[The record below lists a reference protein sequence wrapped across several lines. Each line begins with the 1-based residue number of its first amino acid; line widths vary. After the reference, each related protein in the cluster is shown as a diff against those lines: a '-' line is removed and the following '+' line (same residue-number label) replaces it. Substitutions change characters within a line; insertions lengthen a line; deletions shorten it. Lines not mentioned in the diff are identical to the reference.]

1 MTEQVAH
8 GLTSA
13 ALGPALGSVLVIIA
27 WLLSSVR
34 DGVPVREQLSHAAQQ
49 LRPVAIGGA
58 AAGGVAL
65 LGGQPWPVA
74 LAIGLSAAL
83 TAAGFRVPPAPKP

>member
-83 TAAGFRVPPAPKP
+83 TAAGFRLPPAPKP

>member
-83 TAAGFRVPPAPKP
+83 TAAGFRIPPAPKP